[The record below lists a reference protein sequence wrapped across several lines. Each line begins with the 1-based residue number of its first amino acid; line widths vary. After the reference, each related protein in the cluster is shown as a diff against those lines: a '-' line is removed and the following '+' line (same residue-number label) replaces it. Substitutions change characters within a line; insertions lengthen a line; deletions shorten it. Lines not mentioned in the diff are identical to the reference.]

1 MRLDPSLRYCL
12 GPLARHSLAFKRQ
25 YLHARRTDVIDRP
38 RIVAQAL
45 LDDLE
50 LHEKVELS
58 GVGSFRAYR
67 GGIIHVRFKDRVL
80 LKMQAG
86 SDLCELLLPD
96 ATKVLL
102 PLGRGSEAHEKA
114 YREKYVSLAI
124 QFARWVFLS
133 PDERERVAWHNQVL
147 ASRSRME
154 INKARVYLQTRR
166 IASGAKPSGL
176 EDLGDSPTKHLL
188 LGGEPSRAGRF
199 TDCYNTPPPL
209 SGRQDLKDVLQR
221 LYAKNQEQL
230 TEVKTLLRQRAVL
243 EKTFI

>member
-1 MRLDPSLRYCL
+1 MM
-12 GPLARHSLAFKRQ
+12 G
-25 YLHARRTDVIDRP
+25 RP
-38 RIVAQAL
+38 RVVAQAVL
-45 LDDLE
+45 EGLE

-67 GGIIHVRFKDRVL
+67 DGTIRVRFNDRAI

-96 ATKVLL
+96 ATKLLL
-102 PLGRGSEAHEKA
+102 PLGRSSKTHDEERA
-114 YREKYVSLAI
+114 YTEKYVSLAI
-124 QFARWVFLS
+124 QFARWAFLS
-133 PDERERVAWHNQVL
+133 ADERERVAWHNQVL

-166 IASGAKPSGL
+166 IASGAKLSGQ
-176 EDLGDSPTKHLL
+176 EDLDDGPIKDFL
-188 LGGEPSRAGRF
+188 LGGQASRAGRF
-199 TDCYNTPPPL
+199 SESHSTPPPL
-209 SGRQDLKDVLQR
+209 SGRQDLKDVLHH

-243 EKTFI
+243 ESTLT